1 MIRPALAASAV
12 FLAAGVAA
20 PDAAAQ
26 RQPTGGGF
34 GQTGGL
40 TGGAG
45 AQGGFGGLG
54 AAGGGLGSTAG
65 AGGFGTGSTVGGGGA
80 LGGLGG
86 GLTGGGLGGGLG
98 GGGLSGGGGL
108 NSSINTGFGAGVAQQ
123 IPGTFIGGG
132 AGNTP
137 FLGSGALNAAGGSPF
152 GGGFGGGSPFGGGGF
167 GGGSFGQGGFGN
179 FGNFGAGPGRFGGG
193 GSGGDPRLQI
203 GVPLRLRFAAPVRPA
218 ATVGTALAA
227 RAAGLAAVSQ
237 FTPRPGFAGLRPA
250 VDADGVVILSG
261 NVPDADRK
269 LAAALAR
276 TEPGV
281 REVREAYDAAPAG
294 PAVADPDASF
304 GETIAP
310 PPAPVGSPLL
320 LSTDE
325 VVPLRVLKL
334 NP

>member
-12 FLAAGVAA
+12 LLAAGVAV

-40 TGGAG
+40 TGGGG

-86 GLTGGGLGGGLG
+86 GLTGGGLGGG
-98 GGGLSGGGGL
+98 GGLSGGSGL
-108 NSSINTGFGAGVAQQ
+108 NSSINTGFGTGVAQQ
-123 IPGTFIGGG
+123 VPGTFVGGG

-152 GGGFGGGSPFGGGGF
+152 GGGFGGGSPFGGG
-167 GGGSFGQGGFGN
+167 FGQGGGFGG
-179 FGNFGAGPGRFGGG
+179 FGPGGGFGGFGAGPGRFGGG
-193 GSGGDPRLQI
+193 GFGGDPRLQI

-250 VDADGVVILSG
+250 VDADGVVTLSG
-261 NVPDADRK
+261 NVPEADRK

-281 REVREAYDAAPAG
+281 RAVREAYDAAPAG
-294 PAVADPDASF
+294 PAIADPDASF

-320 LSTDE
+320 LSTDD